1 MEGPN
6 PDTIKLRFIWIDQ
19 DGRYNCKNV
28 YYPGQVQVEY
38 NLETSRQT
46 EKELVQVLTK
56 VLGHSS
62 QDNEYRLIKKE
73 ALSSSD
79 ANSLPSQPR
88 VKKEK
93 ESASYPNVNETE
105 EYHQMASMEAGAT
118 THLGR
123 DAATNEPIA
132 SKDRQEHSP
141 NTAPLPSL
149 KLRIKKEVKYY
160 SNADGSQVVYND
172 YTTSH
177 SALDESSEAQSSPS
191 SVTVQTMLQDLGVEA
206 NNEEDEV
213 KEALP
218 LPKIKYDL
226 MHQYHY

>member
-6 PDTIKLRFIWIDQ
+6 PNTIKLRFIWIDQ

-38 NLETSRQT
+38 NLETSRQI
-46 EKELVQVLTK
+46 EKKLVQVLTK
-56 VLGHSS
+56 VLGHPS
-62 QDNEYRLIKKE
+62 QDNESRPIKKE

-105 EYHQMASMEAGAT
+105 AYPQMALMEVGAT
-118 THLGR
+118 THLDR
-123 DAATNEPIA
+123 EAATNEPIA

-191 SVTVQTMLQDLGVEA
+191 SVTAKTMLQDLGIEA
-206 NNEEDEV
+206 NNE
-213 KEALP
+213 
-218 LPKIKYDL
+218 
-226 MHQYHY
+226 MR

>member
-1 MEGPN
+1 ME
-6 PDTIKLRFIWIDQ
+6 
-19 DGRYNCKNV
+19 V
-28 YYPGQVQVEY
+28 
-38 NLETSRQT
+38 
-46 EKELVQVLTK
+46 
-56 VLGHSS
+56 
-62 QDNEYRLIKKE
+62 
-73 ALSSSD
+73 
-79 ANSLPSQPR
+79 
-88 VKKEK
+88 
-93 ESASYPNVNETE
+93 
-105 EYHQMASMEAGAT
+105 GAT
-118 THLGR
+118 TNLDR
-123 DAATNEPIA
+123 EAATNEPIA

-206 NNEEDEV
+206 NNEEDQV

-226 MHQYHY
+226 MHQSHY

>member
-6 PDTIKLRFIWIDQ
+6 PNTIKLRFIWIDQ

-38 NLETSRQT
+38 ILETSRQT

-56 VLGHSS
+56 VLGHPS
-62 QDNEYRLIKKE
+62 QDNESRPIKKE

-105 EYHQMASMEAGAT
+105 AYPQMASMEVGAT
-118 THLGR
+118 THLDR
-123 DAATNEPIA
+123 EAATNEPIA

-149 KLRIKKEVKYY
+149 KLRIKKEVKYH

-172 YTTSH
+172 NTTSH

-191 SVTVQTMLQDLGVEA
+191 SVTVQTM
-206 NNEEDEV
+206 
-213 KEALP
+213 
-218 LPKIKYDL
+218 
-226 MHQYHY
+226 